1 MTTLY
6 GNVVVNETENL
17 TRAQDA
23 LVRRRA
29 KPRPRAVATA
39 MPHGGGDEVL
49 HGQTGHVDQMAHG
62 RLTGMGPP
70 VARWSAVL
78 TTTKACTP
86 GSFTGSDLAK
96 HSERPSPARTR
107 AQGALFRTSRALRSE
122 GCCVQAALCS
132 QTYGSAGPSQ
142 AFAMHAG
149 VAQARLGRFGR
160 RRGPRPLPR
169 RPSPGPG
176 PSAPVRTARRR
187 PRIRASRPRRRRLLP
202 RLPAHHDGQPAANV
216 PAGAHRAKRY
226 SHLALRWAASR
237 GSRHPAK

>member
-29 KPRPRAVATA
+29 KRRPRAVATA

-49 HGQTGHVDQMAHG
+49 HGQTGHLDQMAHG

-96 HSERPSPARTR
+96 HSERPSRENARTR
-107 AQGALFRTSRALRSE
+107 
-122 GCCVQAALCS
+122 
-132 QTYGSAGPSQ
+132 
-142 AFAMHAG
+142 
-149 VAQARLGRFGR
+149 
-160 RRGPRPLPR
+160 RPLPDI
-169 RPSPGPG
+169 PSTPIRGLLCSGGAVFPDVWFGGSEPGL
-176 PSAPVRTARRR
+176 RECT
-187 PRIRASRPRRRRLLP
+187 
-202 RLPAHHDGQPAANV
+202 PA
-216 PAGAHRAKRY
+216 
-226 SHLALRWAASR
+226 
-237 GSRHPAK
+237 